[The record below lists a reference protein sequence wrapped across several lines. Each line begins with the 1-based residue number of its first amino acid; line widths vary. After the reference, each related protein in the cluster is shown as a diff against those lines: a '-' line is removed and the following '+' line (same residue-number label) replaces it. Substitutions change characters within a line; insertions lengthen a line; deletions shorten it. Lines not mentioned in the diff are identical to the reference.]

1 MLLRIYVVFPTF
13 YMSTAEKREQHPALI
28 DACKSILAVLSTE
41 FDYLETMLIHPVH
54 DLWLRSD
61 KLIPDY
67 FESTSEEALRGRCLA
82 WRGTDAPIVKRRLMT
97 IWSVFPSLENH
108 SESTGLQVCNDIVEF
123 SRYCFPY
130 PVCRVPS
137 DYPQTRIL

>member
-13 YMSTAEKREQHPALI
+13 YVSIAEKRERHPALI
-28 DACKSILAVLSTE
+28 DACKSVLAILSTE
-41 FDYLETMLIHPVH
+41 FDCLEVLLIHPVR

-61 KLIPDY
+61 KLIPHY
-67 FESTSEEALRGRCLA
+67 FESTSKEFLEGRCLA
-82 WRGTDAPIVKRRLMT
+82 WRGTDAPTVKRRLVT

-108 SESTGLQVCNDIVEF
+108 SESTGLQVCTDIIEF

-130 PVCRVPS
+130 SICRVLS
-137 DYPQTRIL
+137 DYP